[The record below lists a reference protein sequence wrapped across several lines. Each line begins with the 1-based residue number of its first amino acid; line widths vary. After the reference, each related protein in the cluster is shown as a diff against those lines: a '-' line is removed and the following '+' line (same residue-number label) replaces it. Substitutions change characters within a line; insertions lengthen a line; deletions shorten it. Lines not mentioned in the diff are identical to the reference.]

1 MIAAAVDLGS
11 KFDIK
16 EGLSQKEAQERLE
29 KYGLNQLSGKKKST
43 IFEKIWRQVANVLV
57 GILVFVAVV
66 SAIREITSTNDDNII
81 SNWI

>member
-43 IFEKIWRQVANVLV
+43 IFEKI
-57 GILVFVAVV
+57 
-66 SAIREITSTNDDNII
+66 
-81 SNWI
+81 